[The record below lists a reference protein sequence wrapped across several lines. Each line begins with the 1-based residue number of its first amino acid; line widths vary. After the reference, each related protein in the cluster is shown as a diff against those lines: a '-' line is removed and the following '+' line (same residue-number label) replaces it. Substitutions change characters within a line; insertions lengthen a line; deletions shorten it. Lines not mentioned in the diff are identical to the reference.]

1 MHTMP
6 DKRLVQ
12 GNEACA
18 MGALAAGCRFFAGY
32 PISPSSEIA
41 EHMARRLP
49 KVGGVFIQMEDEMA
63 SMGAIL
69 GAALG
74 GKKAMT
80 ATSGPGFSLMQE
92 NLGYASLA
100 EIPCVVVDVMRVGPS
115 TGVPTAP
122 AQGDVMQA
130 RWGSHGDR
138 AAVALAPASVA
149 EVYEL
154 TVTAFNLAER
164 LRTPIAL
171 LYDEVIGHMREGVTL
186 AEPTPADLWQRPLP
200 TKPPGPTFQPYRAND
215 EGVAALPDFGEGYRF
230 HVTGLMHDERGYPTT
245 DPAVVSRLLERLER
259 KVRVVADWL
268 APEYYQVED
277 AEVVVIAYG
286 ITARI
291 ARQSVD
297 RLRARGVRAGL
308 FRPRV
313 LWPFPDA
320 ALRAATQHA
329 QLVVVAEM
337 NLGQWA
343 FAVEHALAGAV
354 QVARCLK
361 ASGDLISEHEIEEP
375 ALRWAQPGASRLTDE
390 AAYLAAGVLPGRE
403 EEGVRST

>member
-1 MHTMP
+1 MP
-6 DKRLVQ
+6 GKRLLQ

-41 EHMARRLP
+41 EYMARQLP
-49 KVGGVFIQMEDEMA
+49 MVGGVFIQMEDEMA
-63 SMGAIL
+63 SLGAVL

-154 TVTAFNLAER
+154 AIASFNLAER
-164 LRTPIAL
+164 LRTPVIL

-186 AEPTPADLWQRPLP
+186 VEPAPADLWQRPLLGQE
-200 TKPPGPTFQPYRAND
+200 PGPDFQPYRAND
-215 EGVAALPDFGEGYRF
+215 ESVAAVPDFGAGYRF

-245 DPAVVSRLLERLER
+245 DPALVSRLLERLEN
-259 KVRVVADWL
+259 KVEAVSDWIV
-268 APEYYQVED
+268 PERYQLGD
-277 AEVVVIAYG
+277 AEVVFIAYG

-297 RLRARGVRAGL
+297 RLRAKGILAGL

-320 ALRAATQHA
+320 ALREVTRHA

-337 NLGQWA
+337 NLGQWVY
-343 FAVEHALAGAV
+343 AVEHALAGTV
-354 QVARCLK
+354 PIARCLK
-361 ASGDLISEHEIEEP
+361 AGGDLITEHELEEQVL
-375 ALRWAQPGASRLTDE
+375 LRVQIGRQRRCASS
-390 AAYLAAGVLPGRE
+390 AAHSGETKG
-403 EEGVRST
+403 EGVISP

>member
-1 MHTMP
+1 MP
-6 DKRLVQ
+6 GKQLVQ

-41 EHMARRLP
+41 EYMARQLP
-49 KVGGVFIQMEDEMA
+49 RVGGVFIQMEDEMA
-63 SMGAIL
+63 SLGAML
-69 GAALG
+69 GAAIG
-74 GKKAMT
+74 GKKGMT

-138 AAVALAPASVA
+138 AAVALAPASVT

-154 TVTAFNLAER
+154 TIASFNLAER
-164 LRTPIAL
+164 LRTPVVL

-186 AEPTPADLWQRPLP
+186 VEPDAADLWQRPLP
-200 TKPPGPTFQPYRAND
+200 GEAPGRSFQPYRAND
-215 EGVAALPDFGEGYRF
+215 ESVAVVPDFGVGYRF

-245 DPAVVSRLLERLER
+245 DPVIVNRLLERLEN
-259 KVRVVADWL
+259 KVTVVADWV
-268 APEYYQVED
+268 APERYQLED
-277 AEVVVIAYG
+277 AEVVFIAYG

-297 RLRARGVRAGL
+297 HLRAKGILAGL

-313 LWPFPDA
+313 IWPFPDTE
-320 ALRAATQHA
+320 LRDATRHA
-329 QLVVVAEM
+329 QLVIVAEM
-337 NLGQWA
+337 NLGQWVY
-343 FAVEHALAGAV
+343 AVEHALAGTV
-354 QVARCLK
+354 PIVRCLK
-361 ASGDLISEHEIEEP
+361 AGGDLISEHELEEQ
-375 ALRWAQPGASRLTDE
+375 ALQRIQRGASRLSNDATH
-390 AAYLAAGVLPGRE
+390 LAMRTQAGCKE
-403 EEGVRST
+403 KE

>member
-1 MHTMP
+1 MP
-6 DKRLVQ
+6 GKRLFQ

-41 EHMARRLP
+41 EYMARQLP
-49 KVGGVFIQMEDEMA
+49 KVGGAFIQMEDEMA
-63 SMGAIL
+63 SLGAVL

-154 TVTAFNLAER
+154 TIASFNLAER
-164 LRTPIAL
+164 LRTPVVL
-171 LYDEVIGHMREGVTL
+171 LYDEVIGHMREGVAL
-186 AEPTPADLWQRPLP
+186 VEPAPADLWERPLP
-200 TKPPGPTFQPYRAND
+200 DQEPGPGFQPYRAN
-215 EGVAALPDFGEGYRF
+215 EESVAAVPDFGVGYRF
-230 HVTGLMHDERGYPTT
+230 HVTGLMHDEQGYPTT
-245 DPAVVSRLLERLER
+245 DPALVCRLLERLEH
-259 KVRVVADWL
+259 KVTFVADWV
-268 APEYYQVED
+268 APERYQLED
-277 AEVVVIAYG
+277 AEVVFIAYG

-297 RLRARGVRAGL
+297 RLRARGIRAGL
-308 FRPRV
+308 FRPRAI
-313 LWPFPDA
+313 WPFPGD
-320 ALRAATQHA
+320 ALREAIRHA
-329 QLVVVAEM
+329 QIVVVAEM
-337 NLGQWA
+337 NLGQWVY
-343 FAVEHALAGAV
+343 AVEHAVAGGIPIV
-354 QVARCLK
+354 RCLK
-361 ASGDLISEHEIEEP
+361 AGGDLITEQELEEKVLLHE
-375 ALRWAQPGASRLTDE
+375 QQ
-390 AAYLAAGVLPGRE
+390 GVI
-403 EEGVRST
+403 SS

>member
-1 MHTMP
+1 MP
-6 DKRLVQ
+6 AKRLVQ

-41 EHMARRLP
+41 EYMARQLP
-49 KVGGVFIQMEDEMA
+49 RAGGVFIQMEDEMA
-63 SMGAIL
+63 SLGAVL

-138 AAVALAPASVA
+138 AAIALAPASVA

-154 TVTAFNLAER
+154 TIASFNLAER
-164 LRTPIAL
+164 LRTPVIL
-171 LYDEVIGHMREGVTL
+171 LYDEVIGHMREGVVL
-186 AEPTPADLWQRPLP
+186 AEQVAADLWQRPF
-200 TKPPGPTFQPYRAND
+200 PGQEPGVGFQPYRPND
-215 EGVAALPDFGEGYRF
+215 EGVAALPDFGAGYHF

-245 DPAVVSRLLERLER
+245 DPLAVNRLLERLAK
-259 KVRVVADWL
+259 KVAIVEDWL
-268 APEYYQVED
+268 APERYRLED
-277 AEVVVIAYG
+277 AEVVFIAYG
-286 ITARI
+286 ITARM

-297 RLRARGVRAGL
+297 HLRERGIQAGL
-308 FRPRV
+308 FRPRA

-320 ALRAATQHA
+320 AVRAATRQA
-329 QLVVVAEM
+329 RAVVVAEM
-337 NLGQWA
+337 NLGQWVYT
-343 FAVEHALAGAV
+343 VERSVARALPV
-354 QVARCLK
+354 IRCLK
-361 ASGDLISEHEIEEP
+361 VGGELITEHELEE
-375 ALRWAQPGASRLTDE
+375 Q
-390 AAYLAAGVLPGRE
+390 VLPLFQGQQ
-403 EEGVRST
+403 GVIV

>member
-1 MHTMP
+1 MP
-6 DKRLVQ
+6 GKRLVQ

-41 EHMARRLP
+41 EYMARQLP
-49 KVGGVFIQMEDEMA
+49 QVGGVFIQMEDEMA
-63 SMGAIL
+63 SL
-69 GAALG
+69 GAVLGAVLG

-149 EVYEL
+149 EAYEL
-154 TVTAFNLAER
+154 SIAAFNLAER
-164 LRTPIAL
+164 LRMPVVL

-186 AEPTPADLWQRPLP
+186 VEPAPADLWQRPLP
-200 TKPPGPTFQPYRAND
+200 AEAPGRAFQPYRAND
-215 EGVAALPDFGEGYRF
+215 EGVAAVPDFGGDYRF

-245 DPAVVSRLLERLER
+245 DPVLVSRLLQRLEN
-259 KVRVVADWL
+259 KVTGVADWV
-268 APEYYQVED
+268 APERYQLED
-277 AEVVVIAYG
+277 AEVVFIAYG

-291 ARQSVD
+291 ARQAVD
-297 RLRARGVRAGL
+297 RLRAQDVRAGL
-308 FRPRV
+308 FRPRAI
-313 LWPFPDA
+313 WPFPGA
-320 ALRAATQHA
+320 ALLEATRRA
-329 QLVVVAEM
+329 QLVVTAEM
-337 NLGQWA
+337 NLGQWVY
-343 FAVEHALAGAV
+343 AVEHALAGAV
-354 QVARCLK
+354 PLSRCLK
-361 ASGDLISEHEIEEP
+361 AGGELISEEELVEQALLRMQP
-375 ALRWAQPGASRLTDE
+375 A
-390 AAYLAAGVLPGRE
+390 GR
-403 EEGVRST
+403 

>member
-1 MHTMP
+1 MP
-6 DKRLVQ
+6 AKRLVQ

-41 EHMARRLP
+41 EYMARQLP
-49 KVGGVFIQMEDEMA
+49 RVGGVFIQMEDEMA
-63 SMGAIL
+63 SLGAVL

-138 AAVALAPASVA
+138 AAIALAPASVA

-154 TVTAFNLAER
+154 TVAAFNLAER
-164 LRTPIAL
+164 LRTPVIL
-171 LYDEVIGHMREGVTL
+171 LYDEVIGHMREGVVL
-186 AEPTPADLWQRPLP
+186 AEQSAVDLWQRPFP
-200 TKPPGPTFQPYRAND
+200 DQETGAGFQPYRPND
-215 EGVAALPDFGEGYRF
+215 EGVAALPDFGAGYRF

-245 DPAVVSRLLERLER
+245 DPLAVNRLLERLAK
-259 KVRVVADWL
+259 KVTVVEDWL
-268 APEYYQVED
+268 APERYRLED
-277 AEVVVIAYG
+277 AEVVFIAYG
-286 ITARI
+286 ITARM

-297 RLRARGVRAGL
+297 HLRERGLQAGL
-308 FRPRV
+308 FRPRA

-320 ALRAATQHA
+320 EVRAATQQA
-329 QLVVVAEM
+329 RAVVVAEM
-337 NLGQWA
+337 NLGQWVY
-343 FAVEHALAGAV
+343 AVEHA
-354 QVARCLK
+354 VARALPVMRCLK
-361 ASGDLISEHEIEEP
+361 AGGELITEHELEEQ
-375 ALRWAQPGASRLTDE
+375 ALPLFQGQQ
-390 AAYLAAGVLPGRE
+390 
-403 EEGVRST
+403 GVRV

>member
-1 MHTMP
+1 MP
-6 DKRLVQ
+6 GKRLVQ

-18 MGALAAGCRFFAGY
+18 LGATSAGCRFFAGY

-41 EHMARRLP
+41 EYMARQLP
-49 KVGGVFIQMEDEMA
+49 RVGGVFIQMEDEMA
-63 SMGAIL
+63 SLGAVL

-138 AAVALAPASVA
+138 AVVALAPASVT

-154 TVTAFNLAER
+154 TIAAFNLAER
-164 LRTPIAL
+164 LRTPVVL
-171 LYDEVIGHMREGVTL
+171 LYDEVIGHMREGVVL
-186 AEPTPADLWQRPLP
+186 EEPAPADLWQRPLP
-200 TKPPGPTFQPYRAND
+200 GEAPGPGFQPYRAND
-215 EGVAALPDFGEGYRF
+215 EGVAAVPDFGLGYRF

-245 DPAVVSRLLERLER
+245 DPALVSRLLERLEN
-259 KVRVVADWL
+259 KVGVVAEWL
-268 APEYYQVED
+268 APERYQVED
-277 AEVVVIAYG
+277 AEVVLIAYG
-286 ITARI
+286 ISARI

-297 RLRARGVRAGL
+297 HLRARSIRAGL

-313 LWPFPDA
+313 IWPFPGA
-320 ALRAATQHA
+320 ALRDATQHA

-337 NLGQWA
+337 NLGQWVY
-343 FAVEHALAGAV
+343 AVEHAVAGAV
-354 QVARCLK
+354 PVVRCLK
-361 ASGDLISEHEIEEP
+361 AGGDLITERELEEQ
-375 ALRWAQPGASRLTDE
+375 ALLQMQLGTYPRR
-390 AAYLAAGVLPGRE
+390 
-403 EEGVRST
+403 

>member
-1 MHTMP
+1 MP
-6 DKRLVQ
+6 GKRLVQ

-18 MGALAAGCRFFAGY
+18 MGALAAGCRLFAGY

-41 EHMARRLP
+41 EYMARQLP
-49 KVGGVFIQMEDEMA
+49 RVGGVFIQMEDEMA
-63 SMGAIL
+63 SLGALL

-138 AAVALAPASVA
+138 AAIALAPASVA

-154 TVTAFNLAER
+154 TIASFNIAER
-164 LRTPIAL
+164 LRAPVVL
-171 LYDEVIGHMREGVTL
+171 LYDEVIGHMREGVVL
-186 AEPTPADLWQRPLP
+186 AEPAPADIWQRPLP
-200 TKPPGPTFQPYRAND
+200 DQEPGPAFHPYRANA
-215 EGVAALPDFGEGYRF
+215 EGVAAVPNFGMGYRF
-230 HVTGLMHDERGYPTT
+230 HVTGLMHNERGYPTT
-245 DPAVVSRLLERLER
+245 DPATVNQLLERLENKGKR
-259 KVRVVADWL
+259 VADWVT
-268 APEYYQVED
+268 PECYLVED
-277 AEVVVIAYG
+277 AEVVFMAYG

-291 ARQSVD
+291 ARQAVD
-297 RLRARGVRAGL
+297 RLRARGIRAGL
-308 FRPRV
+308 FRPRA

-320 ALRAATQHA
+320 AMRDAIRRARRI
-329 QLVVVAEM
+329 VVAEM
-337 NLGQWA
+337 NRGQWA
-343 FAVEHALAGAV
+343 YAVEHAVAGAV
-354 QVARCLK
+354 PVVRCLK
-361 ASGDLISEHEIEEP
+361 TGGDLLTEDELEEMGDLKGSRWPQEQQGVKIS
-375 ALRWAQPGASRLTDE
+375 
-390 AAYLAAGVLPGRE
+390 
-403 EEGVRST
+403 

>member
-1 MHTMP
+1 MP
-6 DKRLVQ
+6 GKRLLQ

-41 EHMARRLP
+41 EYMARRLP
-49 KVGGVFIQMEDEMA
+49 KVSGVFIQMEDEMA
-63 SMGAIL
+63 SL
-69 GAALG
+69 GAVLGAVLG

-154 TVTAFNLAER
+154 TIASFNLAER
-164 LRTPIAL
+164 LRMPVVL
-171 LYDEVIGHMREGVTL
+171 LYDEVIGHMREGVAL
-186 AEPTPADLWQRPLP
+186 VEPAPADLWQRPLP
-200 TKPPGPTFQPYRAND
+200 DQKPGPCFQPYRAN
-215 EGVAALPDFGEGYRF
+215 EESVAAVPDFGVGYRF

-245 DPAVVSRLLERLER
+245 DPALVSRLLERLEN
-259 KVRVVADWL
+259 KVAIVADWV
-268 APEYYQVED
+268 APERYQVED
-277 AEVVVIAYG
+277 AEVVFIAYG

-297 RLRARGVRAGL
+297 RLRARGIRAGL
-308 FRPRV
+308 FRPRAI
-313 LWPFPDA
+313 WPFPGV
-320 ALRAATQHA
+320 ALQEAIRHA
-329 QLVVVAEM
+329 QIVVVAEM
-337 NLGQWA
+337 NLGQWVY
-343 FAVEHALAGAV
+343 AVEHAIGGAIP
-354 QVARCLK
+354 VACCLK
-361 ASGDLISEHEIEEP
+361 VGGDLITEHELEEQ
-375 ALRWAQPGASRLTDE
+375 ALLRVQQ
-390 AAYLAAGVLPGRE
+390 GVILP
-403 EEGVRST
+403 

>member
-1 MHTMP
+1 MP
-6 DKRLVQ
+6 GKQLLQ

-41 EHMARRLP
+41 EYMARQLP
-49 KVGGVFIQMEDEMA
+49 KAGGVFIQMEDEMA
-63 SMGAIL
+63 SLGAVL

-154 TVTAFNLAER
+154 TITSFNLAER
-164 LRTPIAL
+164 LRTPVVL

-186 AEPTPADLWQRPLP
+186 VEPPPTDLWQRPLP
-200 TKPPGPTFQPYRAND
+200 GETPGPGFQPYRAND
-215 EGVAALPDFGEGYRF
+215 ESVAAVPDFGAGYRF

-245 DPAVVSRLLERLER
+245 DPAIVSRLLERLEN
-259 KVRVVADWL
+259 KITPVADWV
-268 APEYYQVED
+268 APECYQVED
-277 AEVVVIAYG
+277 AAVVFIAYG

-297 RLRARGVRAGL
+297 RLRAKGIRAGL
-308 FRPRV
+308 FRPRA
-313 LWPFPDA
+313 LWPFPGA
-320 ALRAATQHA
+320 ALRDATQHA
-329 QLVVVAEM
+329 RVVVVAEM

-343 FAVEHALAGAV
+343 YAVEHALAGAIP
-354 QVARCLK
+354 VARCLK
-361 ASGDLISEHEIEEP
+361 VGGDLITEHELEEQ
-375 ALRWAQPGASRLTDE
+375 ALLRMQLGTYPSR
-390 AAYLAAGVLPGRE
+390 
-403 EEGVRST
+403 

>member
-1 MHTMP
+1 MP
-6 DKRLVQ
+6 AKQLVQ

-41 EHMARRLP
+41 EYMARQLP
-49 KVGGVFIQMEDEMA
+49 RVGGVFIQMEDEMA
-63 SMGAIL
+63 SL
-69 GAALG
+69 GAVLGASLG
-74 GKKAMT
+74 GKKTMT

-138 AAVALAPASVA
+138 AAVALAAASVA

-154 TVTAFNLAER
+154 TIASFNLAER
-164 LRTPIAL
+164 LRTPVVL
-171 LYDEVIGHMREGVTL
+171 LYDEVIGHMREGVAL
-186 AEPTPADLWQRPLP
+186 VEPTPADLWQRPLP
-200 TKPPGPTFQPYRAND
+200 NQEPGTRFQPYQAND
-215 EGVAALPDFGEGYRF
+215 ERVAAVPDFGVGYRF

-245 DPAVVSRLLERLER
+245 DPAIVNRLLQRLEN
-259 KVRVVADWL
+259 KVAVVADWI
-268 APEYYQVED
+268 APERYHVED
-277 AEVVVIAYG
+277 AEVIFIAYG

-291 ARQSVD
+291 ARQAVD
-297 RLRARGVRAGL
+297 RLRAKGIQAGL
-308 FRPRV
+308 FRPRAI
-313 LWPFPDA
+313 WPFPGA
-320 ALRAATQHA
+320 ALLDATRHA

-337 NLGQWA
+337 NLGQWVY
-343 FAVEHALAGAV
+343 AVEHALAGTV
-354 QVARCLK
+354 PVARCLK
-361 ASGDLISEHEIEEP
+361 AGGELISEDELVEQ
-375 ALRWAQPGASRLTDE
+375 ARLRMKSA
-390 AAYLAAGVLPGRE
+390 
-403 EEGVRST
+403 

>member
-1 MHTMP
+1 MP
-6 DKRLVQ
+6 GKQLLQ

-18 MGALAAGCRFFAGY
+18 MGALGAGCHFFAGY

-41 EHMARRLP
+41 EYMALQLP

-63 SMGAIL
+63 SLGAVL

-138 AAVALAPASVA
+138 AAVALAPASVG

-154 TVTAFNLAER
+154 TIASFNLAER
-164 LRTPIAL
+164 LRTPVVL

-186 AEPTPADLWQRPLP
+186 VEPAPAALWQRPLP
-200 TKPPGPTFQPYRAND
+200 GEAPGSGFQPYRAND
-215 EGVAALPDFGEGYRF
+215 ESVAAVPDFGIGYRF

-245 DPAVVSRLLERLER
+245 DPAVASRLLERLEN
-259 KVRVVADWL
+259 KVKAVADWV
-268 APEYYQVED
+268 APELYQVAD
-277 AEVVVIAYG
+277 ADVVFIAYG

-291 ARQSVD
+291 ARQAVD
-297 RLRARGVRAGL
+297 HLRAKGILAGL
-308 FRPRV
+308 FRPRAI
-313 LWPFPDA
+313 WPFPGA
-320 ALRAATQHA
+320 ALRESIQYARV
-329 QLVVVAEM
+329 VVVAEM
-337 NLGQWA
+337 NLGQWVY
-343 FAVEHALAGAV
+343 AVEHALAGAV
-354 QVARCLK
+354 PVVRCLK
-361 ASGDLISEHEIEEP
+361 AGGDLIAEQELEEQ
-375 ALRWAQPGASRLTDE
+375 ALLLVQPGTNASHSFPFEDSAAHSGRMQGEGGRL
-390 AAYLAAGVLPGRE
+390 P
-403 EEGVRST
+403 

>member
-1 MHTMP
+1 MP
-6 DKRLVQ
+6 GRRLLQ

-18 MGALAAGCRFFAGY
+18 MGALAAECRFFAGY

-41 EHMARRLP
+41 EYMARQLP

-63 SMGAIL
+63 SLGAVL

-154 TVTAFNLAER
+154 TIASFNLAER
-164 LRTPIAL
+164 LRTPVVL
-171 LYDEVIGHMREGVTL
+171 LYDEVIGHMREGVAL
-186 AEPTPADLWQRPLP
+186 VEPTPTDLWQRPLP
-200 TKPPGPTFQPYRAND
+200 NQEPGTGFQPYQAND
-215 EGVAALPDFGEGYRF
+215 ERVAAVPDFGMGYRF

-245 DPAVVSRLLERLER
+245 DPAIVNRLLERLEN
-259 KVRVVADWL
+259 KVRVVTDWL
-268 APEYYQVED
+268 APEHYQTED
-277 AEVVVIAYG
+277 AEAIFIAYG

-291 ARQSVD
+291 ARQSVN
-297 RLRARGVRAGL
+297 RLRARGIRAGL

-313 LWPFPDA
+313 IWPFPGA
-320 ALRAATQHA
+320 ALRDATQHA
-329 QLVVVAEM
+329 RVVVVAEM
-337 NLGQWA
+337 NLGQWVY
-343 FAVEHALAGAV
+343 AVEHAVAGAIP
-354 QVARCLK
+354 VARCLK
-361 ASGDLISEHEIEEP
+361 AGGDLITEHELEERV
-375 ALRWAQPGASRLTDE
+375 LQRVQRGASRLSNDTTH
-390 AAYLAAGVLPGRE
+390 LAMRTQARCKE
-403 EEGVRST
+403 KE